1 MLSTIIE
8 KQFTIINYVGTKDK
22 KVIYQHQLNL
32 MFFLRLHDKKKI
44 KYKNLKILWNMC
56 KLDKVDID
64 S

>member
-32 MFFLRLHDKKKI
+32 MFFLRLHDNKK
-44 KYKNLKILWNMC
+44 N
-56 KLDKVDID
+56 KVQE

>member
-32 MFFLRLHDKKKI
+32 MFFLRLHDNKKI
-44 KYKNLKILWNMC
+44 KYKNLKIL
-56 KLDKVDID
+56 
-64 S
+64 